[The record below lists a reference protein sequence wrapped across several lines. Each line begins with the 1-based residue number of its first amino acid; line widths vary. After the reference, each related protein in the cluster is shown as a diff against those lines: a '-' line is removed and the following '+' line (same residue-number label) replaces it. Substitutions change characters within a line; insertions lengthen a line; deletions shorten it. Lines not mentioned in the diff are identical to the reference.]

1 MQQPAPFSRGGVG
14 VGAGAR
20 AHVCEMDLF
29 HSISHGGRG
38 GRADRRTDGRRRRQP
53 LCTAVGYTTSRSRDA
68 AAAAAVAAV
77 KAS

>member
-29 HSISHGGRG
+29 HSISHGGRD
-38 GRADRRTDGRRRRQP
+38 GRAGRRAQAAATAMHGGWLYDFEKPRR
-53 LCTAVGYTTSRSRDA
+53 D